1 MFRLK
6 ILFII
11 KWKAES
17 KALYRCVFQKFPRP
31 DKSGEK
37 WRDARPLH
45 ATVCFFLNC
54 RTPPPAFSSLE
65 ISMAE
70 DHGGPP
76 QYQFELL
83 ALPQYCLKP
92 ELSKQRQLRSC
103 PTICSHS

>member
-17 KALYRCVFQKFPRP
+17 KALYRCVFHKFLSDIPRP

-37 WRDARPLH
+37 QRDARPLH
-45 ATVCFFLNC
+45 ATECFFLNC
-54 RTPPPAFSSLE
+54 SPPAFSSLD
-65 ISMAE
+65 ISMVK

-76 QYQFELL
+76 QYRFELL

-92 ELSKQRQLRSC
+92 ELSKQRQ
-103 PTICSHS
+103 